1 MASPPW
7 GRRGTGDRAQVR
19 KLLQQSETAAVQKDA
34 EKERA
39 LARLRQQLAW
49 RPPPNQHVQ
58 EFRISKDFS
67 PRKINT
73 SIIWPCECFFFSILS
88 LTQRWYF
95 PKQLML
101 PDVGVVLDKIPVS
114 KDPPSPS
121 PYLIFR

>member
-19 KLLQQSETAAVQKDA
+19 KLQQQSETAAVQKDA

-49 RPPPNQHVQ
+49 RPPSTCTMSDDFLRIFPPPQNKYQYKLAIRIFFRF
-58 EFRISKDFS
+58 EFNTALVFS
-67 PRKINT
+67 QNG
-73 SIIWPCECFFFSILS
+73 
-88 LTQRWYF
+88 
-95 PKQLML
+95 LML
-101 PDVGVVLDKIPVS
+101 PDVRVVRDKIPVR